1 MLPAMGH
8 EGQTAGLHGTTI
20 LAVRRFGRTA
30 LAGDGQVTLG
40 SAVLKGGAVKIRRL
54 QDGRVLAG
62 FAGGVA
68 DALTLYD
75 RFEAKLREFNSLK
88 RSAVELA
95 KDWRSDRFLRRLEAL
110 LLCAD
115 AESLL
120 LVSGTGEVIEPDPWP
135 PADDLLRR
143 GGVPP
148 PPLEAVPDASE
159 GGHGSPP
166 LLGGAAGALAI
177 AQPGYDTCL
186 AVGSGSPYATAA
198 ARALLQ
204 STGLSAR
211 EIALQAMGIAA
222 GLCVYTNSHISVEE
236 IGG

>member
-1 MLPAMGH
+1 M
-8 EGQTAGLHGTTI
+8 HGTTI

-40 SAVLKGGAVKIRRL
+40 AAVLKGGAVKIRRL

-135 PADDLLRR
+135 
-143 GGVPP
+143 G
-148 PPLEAVPDASE
+148 PLETGDVLLAEVAANLTAPP
-159 GGHGSPP
+159 GGGP
-166 LLGGAAGALAI
+166 AQALAI

-204 STGLSAR
+204 STALSAR

-222 GLCVYTNSHISVEE
+222 GLCVYTNSRFSVEE